1 MNWEV
6 ELYRAEDGRSP
17 VMEFQCSLPPKHHAK
32 WLRDVRLLREFGLAL
47 REPYAKQVKGDR
59 YRGLWELRTKF
70 ASDISRIFYFTSM
83 EGRFVL
89 VHGYLKK
96 RDELDIREL
105 EIAKKNM
112 DDHVRR
118 LRNE

>member
-1 MNWEV
+1 MNFEV
-6 ELYRAEDGRSP
+6 ELYKAEDGTSP
-17 VMEFQCSLPPKHHAK
+17 VMEFQRSLPAKHHAK
-32 WLRDVRLLREFGLAL
+32 SLRDVDLLREFGVAL

-70 ASDISRIFYFTSM
+70 ASDVSRIFYFISIR
-83 EGRFVL
+83 GRFVL

-96 RDELDIREL
+96 RDELDVREL

-112 DDHVRR
+112 DDYVRR
-118 LRNE
+118 SNNE